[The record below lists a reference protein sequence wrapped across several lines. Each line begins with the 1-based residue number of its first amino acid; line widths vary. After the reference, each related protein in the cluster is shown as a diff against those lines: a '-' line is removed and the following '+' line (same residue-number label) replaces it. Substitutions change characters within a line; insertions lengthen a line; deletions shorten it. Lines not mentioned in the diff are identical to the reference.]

1 MQSVRNVCKGNKFTV
16 ASSISRSYNLYEAA
30 STSGWEVAE
39 GKFSDKSAAS
49 GRNVY
54 TCIPDGRGGFS
65 CFFEVSVVYT
75 ARKFQPRIEAFSGV
89 TVQRQDLAVKILE
102 NYRSV
107 ETAISWRHTFSVHPA
122 AKTSTNRRETC
133 EDPSEEPG
141 VCNKRESW
149 HETGVNEN
157 RWKKETGKGGNKG
170 NDVNGKYEE
179 VLNW

>member
-1 MQSVRNVCKGNKFTV
+1 MRSVRNVCKGNKFTF

-30 STSGWEVAE
+30 STSGWEVAG

-54 TCIPDGRGGFS
+54 TCTPDGRGGFS

-75 ARKFQPRIEAFSGV
+75 ARKFQLRIEAFSGV
-89 TVQRQDLAVKILE
+89 TVQRRDRAVKILE
-102 NYRSV
+102 NYRNV
-107 ETAISWRHTFSVHPA
+107 ETAISWRHTFSVQPA
-122 AKTSTNRRETC
+122 AETSTNRRETC

-157 RWKKETGKGGNKG
+157 RWKKESGKGGNKG